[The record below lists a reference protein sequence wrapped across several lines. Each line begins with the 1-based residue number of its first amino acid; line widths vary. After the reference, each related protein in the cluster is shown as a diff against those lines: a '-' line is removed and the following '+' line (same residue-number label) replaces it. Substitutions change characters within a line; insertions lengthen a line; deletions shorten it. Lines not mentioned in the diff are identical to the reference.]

1 MEELENLEETLNDSI
16 KESLGARTGKPSH
29 GKKKGAVEDEE
40 DYIRYTIISSVEVET
55 SWEESHAC
63 IFLFYFEIT
72 CSFWSMFDMLAWF
85 SYTTL
90 ATMN

>member
-1 MEELENLEETLNDSI
+1 LEELENLEETLNDSI

-40 DYIRYTIISSVEVET
+40 DYIRYANISSMEVET

-63 IFLFYFEIT
+63 IFFYFEIL
-72 CSFWSMFDMLAWF
+72 CSFWSMFDMLA
-85 SYTTL
+85 
-90 ATMN
+90 